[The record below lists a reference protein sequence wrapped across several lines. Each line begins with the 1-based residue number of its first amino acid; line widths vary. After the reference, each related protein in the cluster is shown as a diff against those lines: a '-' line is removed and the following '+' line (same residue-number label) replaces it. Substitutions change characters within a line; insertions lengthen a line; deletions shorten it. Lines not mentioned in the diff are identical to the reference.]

1 MKPILSWLVLRDEKI
16 MQKVCR
22 LEPEIILEGEDPSRL
37 PLEDR
42 KEILRSICEKIDSN
56 FYNRAIDE
64 SSSLQR
70 FASPDLVEEV
80 KILFEE
86 HKSSPQVVD
95 YLLRLVWQGCIH
107 QALPKAMFFALNSKV
122 ESFVRVAAVQAV
134 RLLGSKGDF
143 EEIIEAY
150 LLEEEPHNKNL
161 LTELIYNLDSTDS
174 AVQWI
179 VKALDNVQI
188 LEKYEP
194 MILNYPLLD
203 FITRTDESILFQF
216 VKGIDQFL
224 RSEPVIARRDC
235 EISKKYGWLLPISLK
250 AVEKLVLSK
259 HSDALQP
266 ESLFVL
272 SQIPGFEDFSDFGSR
287 SITHDLPNLVPA
299 WQELNHQL
307 FWHEVDDKRK
317 RLAEKQGKFLRSYWQ
332 VILFGSYC
340 KFSENDFELIIQ
352 DIATRSILDDWLL
365 YH

>member
-235 EISKKYGWLLPISLK
+235 EISKKYGWLLPISL
-250 AVEKLVLSK
+250 
-259 HSDALQP
+259 
-266 ESLFVL
+266 
-272 SQIPGFEDFSDFGSR
+272 
-287 SITHDLPNLVPA
+287 
-299 WQELNHQL
+299 
-307 FWHEVDDKRK
+307 
-317 RLAEKQGKFLRSYWQ
+317 
-332 VILFGSYC
+332 
-340 KFSENDFELIIQ
+340 
-352 DIATRSILDDWLL
+352 L
-365 YH
+365 YPTIFRF